1 MKNSTTKLNTKFWCR
16 FLIASIGVL
25 LVMSSLACN
34 QTQDTA
40 NANNASNTNN
50 QGNKTTP
57 TPDAATLAR
66 VKQGAEETVNG
77 ILNAANRSGQKR
89 DNPDAAVAD
98 ARGDLDK
105 YYDENVTI
113 IDSSGFTKGWA
124 TYRDK
129 NLGPQFKTL
138 AGSGAHKIAD
148 LSVTPLGPDTAIATY
163 RYTVDVQL
171 DGKPTP
177 IFGYGTLVLQQKGNV
192 WKVVHQQT
200 AGRPMKD
207 TDPRF

>member
-1 MKNSTTKLNTKFWCR
+1 MEHSINKLNFNFWR
-16 FLIASIGVL
+16 RLFIASIGVL

-34 QTQDTA
+34 QTPEVA
-40 NANNASNTNN
+40 NANNASNEN
-50 QGNKTTP
+50 NKTTQP
-57 TPDAATLAR
+57 ATPDPAALAKA
-66 VKQGAEETVNG
+66 KQGAEATVNG
-77 ILNAANRSGQKR
+77 ILNVANRSGQKR
-89 DNPDAAVAD
+89 DNPEAAVAD
-98 ARGDLDK
+98 ARADFDK

-113 IDSSGFTKGWA
+113 IDSSGFTKGLA

-148 LSVTPLGPDTAIATY
+148 LSVNALTPDTAVATY

-171 DGKPTP
+171 EGKPTP
-177 IFGYGTLVLQQKGNV
+177 IFGYGTLVLQQKGNA

-200 AGRPMKD
+200 AGRPMKE